1 VLDAAVYYGSGWQG
15 QSRHNAIQFA
25 PGYCRKIMDRRL
37 ENETLREA
45 IEALEAG
52 ELYVAVQL

>member
-15 QSRHNAIQFA
+15 QSRHNAIQVPA
-25 PGYCRKIMDRRL
+25 VTAGNHDRRL

-45 IEALEAG
+45 IEHWRLASSRGSSL
-52 ELYVAVQL
+52 